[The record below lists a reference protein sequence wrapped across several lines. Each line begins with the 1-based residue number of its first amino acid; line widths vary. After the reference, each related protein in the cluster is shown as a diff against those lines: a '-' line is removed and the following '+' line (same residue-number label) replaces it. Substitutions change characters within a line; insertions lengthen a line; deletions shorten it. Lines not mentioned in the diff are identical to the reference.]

1 MLFQYVKDG
10 EGISP
15 VIPFA
20 YIGYAAFGCF
30 LLLRDTDILGKRCII
45 NSDARP
51 DAPAWC
57 MPPVD
62 VRIEITEKLS

>member
-1 MLFQYVKDG
+1 MSMITL
-10 EGISP
+10 P
-15 VIPFA
+15 
-20 YIGYAAFGCF
+20 AFGCF